1 MVQMTDFSVETVVIG
16 AGVVGLAIS
25 RELSNIN
32 GEILVLESEKDFGQL
47 TSSRNSGVIHAGI
60 YYPENS
66 LKSKFCIEGN
76 ILLYEYCKKYN
87 IPHRNTKK
95 ILVAS
100 SSEQIQI
107 IDQIKNN
114 AEKNGVRNIKKLTK
128 SQTLQLE
135 PLIRCEESLLVPSS
149 GIVDAVSFMRSL
161 EGQILDSGNMISYQ
175 SLVSKI
181 NFDGKIFT
189 IRVLDNNNQET
200 IIKCRNLI
208 NSTGL
213 YATDIANKIEGLK
226 KEFVPKAFFAKGNY
240 FSINKDLGIRHL
252 VYPIPNE
259 FSLGI
264 HLTPELDYS
273 VKFGPDFE
281 WIEDRENYKVD
292 INKKKLF
299 INEIMKFL
307 PDLDSDSLNP
317 SYAGIRPIIEKK
329 EKSKR
334 DFIIQTDSTHSIP
347 NLINLY
353 GIESPGLTS
362 SLAIALHVRDLLE

>member
-87 IPHRNTKK
+87 IPYRNTKK

-100 SSEQIQI
+100 SLEQVQI
-107 IDQIKNN
+107 IDQIKIN

-189 IRVLDNNNQET
+189 LRVLDNNNQET
-200 IIKCRNLI
+200 TIKCRNLI

-281 WIEDRENYKVD
+281 WVEDRENYKVD

-299 INEIMKFL
+299 INEIKKYL
-307 PDLDSDSLNP
+307 PDIDSNSLNP
-317 SYAGIRPIIEKK
+317 NYAGIRPIIEKK

>member
-1 MVQMTDFSVETVVIG
+1 MTDFSVETVVIG

-32 GEILVLESEKDFGQL
+32 RETLVLESEKHFGNV

-60 YYPENS
+60 YYPEKS
-66 LKSKFCIEGN
+66 LKSKFCIDGN
-76 ILLYEYCKKYN
+76 ILLYEYCKRYK

-107 IDQIKNN
+107 IDQIKIN

-135 PLIRCEESLLVPSS
+135 PLIQCEESLLVPSS
-149 GIVDAVSFMRSL
+149 GIVDAISFMRSL

-189 IRVLDNNNQET
+189 LRVLDNNNQDT
-200 IIKCRNLI
+200 IIKCKYLI
-208 NSTGL
+208 NATGL
-213 YATDIANKIEGLK
+213 YATKIANKIEELQK
-226 KEFVPKAFFAKGNY
+226 DLIPKTYYAKGNY
-240 FSINKDLGIRHL
+240 FSVNKNFGIRHL
-252 VYPIPNE
+252 VYPIPE
-259 FSLGI
+259 GFGLGI
-264 HLTPELDYS
+264 HLTLELDNS
-273 VKFGPDFE
+273 IKFGPDVE
-281 WIEDRENYKVD
+281 WVDTPDDYQVNTDRKQYFIKEIHKYFPSLDVNLLQPNY
-292 INKKKLF
+292 
-299 INEIMKFL
+299 
-307 PDLDSDSLNP
+307 S
-317 SYAGIRPIIEKK
+317 GIRPILNNQD
-329 EKSKR
+329 KSMR
-334 DFIIQTDSTHSIP
+334 DFIIHTYEDHHIP
-347 NLINLY
+347 NLVNLY

-362 SLAIALHVRDLLE
+362 SLAMAKHIVQLVN

>member
-1 MVQMTDFSVETVVIG
+1 MVEMTDFRVETVVIG
-16 AGVVGLAIS
+16 AGVVGLAVS
-25 RELSNIN
+25 RELTKKK
-32 GEILVLESEKDFGQL
+32 GEILILESEKDFGQL

-76 ILLYEYCKKYN
+76 ILLYEYCKKHN

-100 SSEQIQI
+100 TLEQIQI
-107 IDQIKNN
+107 IDQIKIN

-135 PLIRCEESLLVPSS
+135 PLVHCEESLLVPSS
-149 GIVDAVSFMRSL
+149 GIVDSVSFMRSM

-175 SLVSKI
+175 SFVNKI

-189 IRVLDNNNQET
+189 LRVLDSNNQET
-200 IIKCRNLI
+200 IIKCKYLI

-213 YATDIANKIEGLK
+213 YATDIANKIEELK
-226 KEFVPKAFFAKGNY
+226 KDFIPTTYYAKGNY
-240 FSINKDLGIRHL
+240 FSMNKDLGIRHL

-273 VKFGPDFE
+273 VKFGPDLE
-281 WIEDRENYKVD
+281 WVDDPENYKVD

-299 INEIMKFL
+299 INEIKKYL
-307 PDLDSDSLNP
+307 PDLDSSSLNP
-317 SYAGIRPIIEKK
+317 SYSGIRPIIEKD
-329 EKSKR
+329 KSKR
-334 DFIIQTDSTHSIP
+334 DFIIQTESTHSIT
-347 NLINLY
+347 NLINFY
-353 GIESPGLTS
+353 GIDSPGLTS
-362 SLAIALHVRDLLE
+362 SLALAQHVRDLFE

>member
-1 MVQMTDFSVETVVIG
+1 M
-16 AGVVGLAIS
+16 
-25 RELSNIN
+25 
-32 GEILVLESEKDFGQL
+32 
-47 TSSRNSGVIHAGI
+47 
-60 YYPENS
+60 
-66 LKSKFCIEGN
+66 
-76 ILLYEYCKKYN
+76 KK
-87 IPHRNTKK
+87 
-95 ILVAS
+95 
-100 SSEQIQI
+100 Q
-107 IDQIKNN
+107 
-114 AEKNGVRNIKKLTK
+114 
-128 SQTLQLE
+128 
-135 PLIRCEESLLVPSS
+135 
-149 GIVDAVSFMRSL
+149 
-161 EGQILDSGNMISYQ
+161 
-175 SLVSKI
+175 
-181 NFDGKIFT
+181 
-189 IRVLDNNNQET
+189 
-200 IIKCRNLI
+200 
-208 NSTGL
+208 
-213 YATDIANKIEGLK
+213 
-226 KEFVPKAFFAKGNY
+226 FVPKTFFAKGNY

-317 SYAGIRPIIEKK
+317 SYAGIRPIVEKK

>member
-1 MVQMTDFSVETVVIG
+1 MTDFSVETVVIG

-32 GEILVLESEKDFGQL
+32 KEILVLESEKDFGQI

-60 YYPENS
+60 YYPEKS

-87 IPHRNTKK
+87 IPYRNTKK

-100 SSEQIQI
+100 SLEQIQI
-107 IDQIKNN
+107 IDQIKIN

-135 PLIRCEESLLVPSS
+135 PLIRCEESLLVQSS
-149 GIVDAVSFMRSL
+149 GIVDAVSFMRSM

-175 SLVSKI
+175 SFVNKI

-189 IRVLDNNNQET
+189 LRVLDNNNQET
-200 IIKCRNLI
+200 IINCKYLI
-208 NSTGL
+208 NSAGL
-213 YATDIANKIEGLK
+213 YATDIANKIEELK
-226 KEFVPKAFFAKGNY
+226 KFFIPTTYYAKGNY

-252 VYPIPNE
+252 IYPIPNE

-264 HLTPELDYS
+264 HLTPELDNS

-281 WIEDRENYKVD
+281 WVKDHGNYTVN
-292 INKKKLF
+292 INKKKIF
-299 INEIMKFL
+299 INEIKKYL
-307 PDLDSDSLNP
+307 PDFDSNSLNP

-329 EKSKR
+329 DKSKR

-353 GIESPGLTS
+353 GIDSPGLTS
-362 SLAIALHVRDLLE
+362 SLALSLYVRDLLE

>member
-100 SSEQIQI
+100 SLEQVQI
-107 IDQIKNN
+107 IDQIKIN

-189 IRVLDNNNQET
+189 LRVLDNNNQET
-200 IIKCRNLI
+200 TIKCRNLI

-213 YATDIANKIEGLK
+213 YATDIANKIEELK
-226 KEFVPKAFFAKGNY
+226 KEFVPKTFFAKGNY

-281 WIEDRENYKVD
+281 WVEDRENYKVD

-317 SYAGIRPIIEKK
+317 SYAGIRPIVEKK

-334 DFIIQTDSTHSIP
+334 DFIIQTDSIHSIP

>member
-87 IPHRNTKK
+87 IPRRNTKK

-100 SSEQIQI
+100 SLEQVQI
-107 IDQIKNN
+107 IDQIKIN

-189 IRVLDNNNQET
+189 LRVLDNNNQET
-200 IIKCRNLI
+200 TIKCRNLI

-334 DFIIQTDSTHSIP
+334 DFIIQTDSIHSIP